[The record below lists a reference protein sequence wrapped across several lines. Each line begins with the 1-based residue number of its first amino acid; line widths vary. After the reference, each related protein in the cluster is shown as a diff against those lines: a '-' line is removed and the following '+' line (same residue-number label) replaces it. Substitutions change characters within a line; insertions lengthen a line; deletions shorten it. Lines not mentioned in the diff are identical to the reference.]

1 MTPSSGDPASWK
13 RCRSSTYTSW
23 SKVPGKR
30 SPGLGS
36 TRHRP
41 PLSGEKEIAV
51 SSAESLSRKI
61 GSDSRERSR
70 TIARVAI
77 RRRATKVM
85 QREYVTDQV
94 HGNRGAHSVRSR
106 SRAYRDSVGYSRHPG
121 DERHCGGR
129 QGRTPEHRGSSL

>member
-23 SKVPGKR
+23 SKVPGRR

-85 QREYVTDQV
+85 QREYDTDQV
-94 HGNRGAHSVRSR
+94 HRNRGARSIR
-106 SRAYRDSVGYSRHPG
+106 TGSGSHWRSVGHARYTG
-121 DERHCGGR
+121 YERNRGG
-129 QGRTPEHRGSSL
+129 